1 MSNSFNKCKR
11 LNIANRSTQ
20 FCYYNIDLTWD
31 DQEEDGLSYEYFNIG
46 LDRMEKENKEL
57 AGLMAEFGGKIRSL
71 SDRTE
76 LNQKDLDAI
85 RDLMEGISRNVGK
98 ISDTVSTL
106 SGED

>member
-1 MSNSFNKCKR
+1 
-11 LNIANRSTQ
+11 
-20 FCYYNIDLTWD
+20 
-31 DQEEDGLSYEYFNIG
+31 
-46 LDRMEKENKEL
+46 
-57 AGLMAEFGGKIRSL
+57 MAEFGGKIRSL